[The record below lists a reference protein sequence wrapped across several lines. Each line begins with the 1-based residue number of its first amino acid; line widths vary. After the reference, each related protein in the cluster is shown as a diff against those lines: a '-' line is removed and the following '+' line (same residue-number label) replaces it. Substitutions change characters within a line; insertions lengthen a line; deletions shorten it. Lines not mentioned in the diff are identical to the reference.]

1 MVSVTWDQPWS
12 RNVKW
17 KILEVN
23 NVLVLN
29 CAPFCVAWRSLR
41 PSCSVPP
48 GCESSLCPA
57 SSVHLSLNNSSPL
70 GYQAGCPAIKVFVFE
85 WSLFYSK
92 HKRSDTGSSKVLKRS
107 HEVFPLSEKSKVLVL
122 IKKKNNMLRLLRS
135 IGRTNLLSMKLWR
148 MKKNSYLFCS
158 YTSYCK
164 SYGHSLW

>member
-1 MVSVTWDQPWS
+1 MSWFDTFTYSSPLLSKVWLSVVSVTWDQPWS

-29 CAPFCVAWRSLR
+29 CAPFCVTWRSLR

-57 SSVHLSLNNSSPL
+57 SSVLLSLNNSSPL
-70 GYQAGCPAIKVFVFE
+70 AYQAGCPTTKVFVFK
-85 WSLFYSK
+85 WSLFYSIIASK
-92 HKRSDTGSSKVLKRS
+92 HKRSDTGSSNVLKRS

-122 IKKKNNMLRLLRS
+122 I
-135 IGRTNLLSMKLWR
+135 
-148 MKKNSYLFCS
+148 
-158 YTSYCK
+158 
-164 SYGHSLW
+164 